1 MRKTGLPLKILD
13 LGTGTG
19 CIIISLFLELN
30 KKINVTGDGVDISDD
45 ALEIAKKNARYH
57 NLEDKINFFK
67 SNWFSNVKNKF
78 DIIVSNPPY
87 I

>member
-1 MRKTGLPLKILD
+1 MRKTGLPIFKILD

-57 NLEDKINFFK
+57 NLETKLIFLKVIGFQM
-67 SNWFSNVKNKF
+67 
-78 DIIVSNPPY
+78 
-87 I
+87 

>member
-45 ALEIAKKNARYH
+45 ALEIAKKMQ
-57 NLEDKINFFK
+57 DT
-67 SNWFSNVKNKF
+67 
-78 DIIVSNPPY
+78 IILRQN
-87 I
+87 